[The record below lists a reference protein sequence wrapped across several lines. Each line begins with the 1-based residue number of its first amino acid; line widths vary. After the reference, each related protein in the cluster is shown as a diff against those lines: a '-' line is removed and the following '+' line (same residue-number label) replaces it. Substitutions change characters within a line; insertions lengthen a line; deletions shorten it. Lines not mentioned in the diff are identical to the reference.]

1 MKNNQIRDIA
11 YMGMYLA
18 LFFVFDWLSN
28 VIGIFQMPQG
38 GSLGL
43 GVLPL
48 LLCSYHLGWKKGTFV
63 CLVAVLM
70 MFMTGKVY
78 VVQNSDG
85 FAPWQIA
92 IQFIM
97 EYPVAFGVYGLASLF
112 PNYGKFYSGVAV
124 TNLIR
129 LAIHVVAGTI
139 YWMTPWWGS
148 FTYNAWYMIP
158 TMIMCMVLIP
168 LIYERLLKSRLFRRN

>member
-1 MKNNQIRDIA
+1 MQNKQIRTIA

-28 VIGIFQMPQG
+28 SIGLFRMPNG

-48 LLCSYHLGWKKGTFV
+48 LLCSYHLGWKKGTTV
-63 CLVAVLM
+63 CLLCVLM
-70 MFMTGKVY
+70 MFLTGRIY
-78 VVQNSDG
+78 VIQNSDG

-92 IQFIM
+92 IQFLM
-97 EYPVAFGVYGLASLF
+97 EYPLAFGIYGIASLF
-112 PNYGKFYSGVAV
+112 PNSGYFYSGIAI

-129 LAIHVVAGTI
+129 LALHTVAGTVF
-139 YWMTPWWGS
+139 WATPVWGS
-148 FTYNAWYMIP
+148 FAYNAWYMIP
-158 TMIMCMVLIP
+158 TMIMCLILIP
-168 LIYERLLKSRLFRRN
+168 LIYERLKKFPAFRQ